1 MADVWRAHGRYLVN
15 WLLGFVD
22 SPLGARTESC
32 SFGPAA
38 ADVAI
43 KCYHFLKP
51 PSDCREAGIL
61 ELVQKAH
68 VFGISSVWLM

>member
-1 MADVWRAHGRYLVN
+1 MWRAPGRYLVN
-15 WLLGFVD
+15 WLLGFAD
-22 SPLGARTESC
+22 SPLGARTESR
-32 SFGPAA
+32 SFVPEA

-51 PSDCREAGIL
+51 PSDRREVGIL
-61 ELVQKAH
+61 GLVQKAH